1 MITLLRAFSTADSA
15 LGRQFAKQQRMHP
28 TDAAAIVVIL
38 DAERDGA
45 TMTPARLAERIGLS
59 ANATSAALNRLEEA
73 GHVVRTRDHRDRRLV
88 SLHTTKQVHA
98 DAEAFFSPIASALET
113 ALTAYPV
120 EQLESLTHLLSEL
133 IGVITTPR
141 HEPQGPPPRTP

>member
-1 MITLLRAFSTADSA
+1 MIALLRSFSAADSA

-98 DAEAFFSPIASALET
+98 DAEAFFSPIASALNT
-113 ALTAYPV
+113 ALTAYPID
-120 EQLESLTHLLSEL
+120 QLESFTHLLNEL
-133 IGVITTPR
+133 VGVMVGPL
-141 HEPQGPPPRTP
+141 HEPRDRTPRTP